1 MKFGQKSFNTQ
12 LICERFFLVKLQPE
26 ILHQQIERDYLLEKQ
41 QSDQGHTAI
50 YTFCVG
56 KLRK

>member
-41 QSDQGHTAI
+41 QSDQDHTAI